1 MVELESFL
9 PRIPQPV
16 QPIKPVDSP
25 FLQNNQSAAATPE
38 KEETLASWLI
48 ESFRRGIN
56 SVPKMVGQLLI
67 QSGIVLAVNLIF
79 WPIKTWQLPGLIAS
93 FVTAIIFLTATYNNI
108 IPKTIFWVI
117 IFTFGKRL
125 FLKIKNQGFANAIS
139 PIKQVAP
146 EFKRAYLKLQE
157 KAYSLLLT
165 GGGAGLIIA
174 NNFASYS
181 RFPGARNKIDKYF
194 VALVISFAV
203 SYVMGESR
211 KNWMFKFARLASR
224 DISRIMKRQYT
235 YTDDHTYILLSG
247 FVAGLLLDAPLILF
261 KLMYGG
267 YILGGV
273 LIAVAILM
281 PLALRQRE
289 TK

>member
-1 MVELESFL
+1 MIELENFL
-9 PRIPQPV
+9 PRIPKPV
-16 QPIKPVDSP
+16 KPIKPVDSP
-25 FLQNNQSAAATPE
+25 FQQNNQFSAVRPE
-38 KEETLASWLI
+38 KKETLASWLI
-48 ESFRRGIN
+48 ESFRRGIY
-56 SVPKMVGQLLI
+56 SVPKIGGQLLI

-79 WPIKTWQLPGLIAS
+79 WPIKTWQLPGPIAF
-93 FVTAIIFLTATYNNI
+93 FVTAIIFLTATYNDI
-108 IPKTIFWVI
+108 IPKTIYWVI
-117 IFTFGKRL
+117 VFTFGKRL

-139 PIKQVAP
+139 PIKQIVP
-146 EFKRAYLKLQE
+146 EFKRAYLTLQE

-165 GGGAGLIIA
+165 GGGAGLIVA

-181 RFPGARNKIDKYF
+181 RFPEARNKIDKYF
-194 VALVISFAV
+194 VVLVISFAV

-211 KNWMFKFARLASR
+211 KNWMFKFARLASK
-224 DISRIMKRQYT
+224 DISRIMKRPYT

-247 FVAGLLLDAPLILF
+247 FVAGLLFDAPLVLF

-267 YILGGV
+267 YILGGA
-273 LIAVAILM
+273 LMAVAVLM